1 MLWLTTGSSKSWKK
15 KDYAKL
21 SSYENNVLT
30 YCLWTVSNQFLFTGV
45 CTKQLKSNLY
55 CTSLIYSGIN
65 IINEQV
71 LKSLT
76 GLFCFKMICLFS
88 GLVDIFSF
96 SKRALKWKVLNVQM
110 QLWQPSV
117 HVEPVSF
124 QPLSACCVHF
134 FSWCLYSWTLSAV
147 PHVTCSIFVF
157 NYWVLLNNK
166 AHKVYESPELSG
178 WCAGWLCYQLF
189 QCQGDAHTQELSAWL
204 PRPRILPGDGRM
216 AHMPSAY
223 PYFPCSM
230 LRGYVF
236 PVCFPC
242 CFWCTLLW
250 HVAGR
255 QKYSSLLLVLE
266 GLKNKQTKNKWCKTF
281 LSFTGVECL
290 PRGCLFCP

>member
-96 SKRALKWKVLNVQM
+96 SKRALKWKVLGVRM

-134 FSWCLYSWTLSAV
+134 FSWCLYFWTLSAV
-147 PHVTCSIFVF
+147 PHVTCIIFVF
-157 NYWVLLNNK
+157 NYWMLLNNK
-166 AHKVYESPELSG
+166 VLWYPWIVCMTYRLVVLPCSGVRQMHTPRSCLHACQGPGFHLETEGWLTCHQHILIFHLPCSEGMFSLSVFLAAFGVLSCDNICISPGTVPCWTPPATSTPHFIRQILSG
-178 WCAGWLCYQLF
+178 
-189 QCQGDAHTQELSAWL
+189 
-204 PRPRILPGDGRM
+204 ILRW
-216 AHMPSAY
+216 
-223 PYFPCSM
+223 F
-230 LRGYVF
+230 
-236 PVCFPC
+236 
-242 CFWCTLLW
+242 
-250 HVAGR
+250 
-255 QKYSSLLLVLE
+255 K
-266 GLKNKQTKNKWCKTF
+266 
-281 LSFTGVECL
+281 
-290 PRGCLFCP
+290 

>member
-88 GLVDIFSF
+88 GLVDIFSS
-96 SKRALKWKVLNVQM
+96 SKRALKWKVVCIRVQP
-110 QLWQPSV
+110 WQPSV

-124 QPLSACCVHF
+124 QNSSLSQPLVSLLLDF
-134 FSWCLYSWTLSAV
+134 FS
-147 PHVTCSIFVF
+147 CSPCYLQHIWIFNAISISLF
-157 NYWVLLNNK
+157 SMFHALR
-166 AHKVYESPELSG
+166 
-178 WCAGWLCYQLF
+178 LC
-189 QCQGDAHTQELSAWL
+189 
-204 PRPRILPGDGRM
+204 
-216 AHMPSAY
+216 
-223 PYFPCSM
+223 
-230 LRGYVF
+230 F
-236 PVCFPC
+236 PVWFPC
-242 CFWCTLLW
+242 CLWCTLMWQEELRYS
-250 HVAGR
+250 VA
-255 QKYSSLLLVLE
+255 SS
-266 GLKNKQTKNKWCKTF
+266 QC
-281 LSFTGVECL
+281 
-290 PRGCLFCP
+290 